1 MRRADRLFDVIQI
14 LRAAGRPVTAA
25 DLAAKLEVT
34 TRTIYRDIAALQ
46 ASRVPI
52 EGEAGIGYVLRG
64 GFDLPP
70 LMFTADEIEAIV
82 VGARLTR
89 RTGDPALQQAAERVL
104 SKVTV
109 ILPDA
114 LRAHLTAAPVFV
126 SGRGAPVPS
135 AVDLAEIR
143 AAIHDHRKLRLEYV
157 DEKGARTRRTVW
169 PIAVAYYTDTTLVAA
184 WCELRADYRHFRTD
198 RIAAASVLEDRFP
211 SDGGKLMAD
220 WLALTRATPS

>member
-34 TRTIYRDIAALQ
+34 ARTIYRDIAALQ

-89 RTGDPALQQAAERVL
+89 RTGDPALQEAAERVL

-114 LRAHLTAAPVFV
+114 LRAHLIAAPVFV

-143 AAIHDHRKLRLEYV
+143 AAIHDRRKLRLEYV

-198 RIAAASVLEDRFP
+198 RIAAAAVLDDKFP
-211 SDGGKLMAD
+211 TDGGKLMAD
-220 WLALTRATPS
+220 WLALTRSTPS